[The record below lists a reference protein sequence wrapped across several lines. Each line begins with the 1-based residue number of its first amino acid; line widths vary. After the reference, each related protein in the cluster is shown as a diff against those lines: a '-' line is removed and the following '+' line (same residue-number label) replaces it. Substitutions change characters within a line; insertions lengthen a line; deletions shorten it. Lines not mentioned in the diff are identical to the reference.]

1 MTHPDPEN
9 PTRVRL
15 LGAAVFCFAEHGF
28 DGTGIREI
36 AQRAK
41 ANSALVHYH
50 FGGKTGLYTEAL
62 QHIFT
67 RRPLPLDPAP
77 PSPDDPDAR
86 PKAME
91 AFSALVASL
100 LGEMLA
106 CGTGGDLDRAAHEL
120 LNREMQS
127 PRPEMVEVLMAH
139 IGPIVGHMTACLH
152 VLRPDLDEAQLF
164 LATNSIFGQMTH
176 FHINLPMI
184 RMMARD
190 PEWPHDVQAL
200 VRHIVQ
206 FSLRGLAVPEA
217 LAGAQA

>member
-1 MTHPDPEN
+1 MTPPEPEN
-9 PTRVRL
+9 PTRTRL
-15 LGAAVFCFAEHGF
+15 LEAAIFCFAEHGF

-41 ANSALVHYH
+41 ANSALVQYH

-62 QHIFT
+62 QFIFT
-67 RRPLPLDPAP
+67 RRPLPLEAVP
-77 PSPDDPDAR
+77 PTGEGPGAR
-86 PKAME
+86 AQAIQ
-91 AFSALVASL
+91 AFTALVENM

-106 CGTGGDLDRAAHEL
+106 CGLGGDLDRAAHEL
-120 LNREMQS
+120 LNRELQA
-127 PRPEMVEVLMAH
+127 PRPEMVDVLMAH
-139 IGPIVGHMTACLH
+139 IGPIVGHMTACIR

-184 RMMARD
+184 RMMTRD
-190 PEWPHDVQAL
+190 PEWPRDVPAL

-217 LAGAQA
+217 LAGDPA

>member
-1 MTHPDPEN
+1 MTHPEPEN
-9 PTRVRL
+9 PTRTRL
-15 LGAAVFCFAEHGF
+15 LEAAVFCFAEHGF

-41 ANSALVHYH
+41 ANSALVQYH

-62 QHIFT
+62 QFIFT
-67 RRPLPLDPAP
+67 QRPLPLGDVP
-77 PSPDDPDAR
+77 PSPDAPDAR
-86 PKAME
+86 PRALQ
-91 AFSALVASL
+91 AFTALVETM

-106 CGTGGDLDRAAHEL
+106 CGQRGDLDRAAHEL
-120 LNREMQS
+120 LNREMQA
-127 PRPEMVEVLMAH
+127 PRPEMVDVLMAH
-139 IGPIVGHMTACLH
+139 IGPIVDHMTACLR
-152 VLRPDLDEAQLF
+152 VLRPDLDEAQMF

-190 PEWPHDVQAL
+190 PEWPRDVQAL